1 MQSSHQVEVS
11 VFQKAKKGNYYC
23 GDSYFYHESDDKFI
37 CALADGLGSG
47 EFAKE
52 SSQIV
57 MEVIRDNK
65 DDSVASI
72 MRKSNE
78 KLVGKRGVVLGIL
91 QIDLQSKH
99 YAYSSIGNIGLM
111 TITTNSIKKRNIP
124 QAGYLSGY
132 DRPFKVMT
140 DKLEQG
146 MIFVMF
152 SDGITSKEISNS
164 YFLHKEVDHITDT
177 FAYLYQQK
185 LDDDT
190 TLIAMKYNEESR

>member
-1 MQSSHQVEVS
+1 MRNSDQVEVS
-11 VFQKAKKGNYYC
+11 VYQKAKKGNYYC
-23 GDSYFYHESDDKFI
+23 GDSYFYHESDGKFI

-52 SSQIV
+52 SSQTV
-57 MEVIRDNK
+57 MEVIRDNIDVPVTSMMK
-65 DDSVASI
+65 
-72 MRKSNE
+72 KSNE

-91 QIDLQSKH
+91 QLDLKLKR

-132 DRPFKVMT
+132 DRPFKVMS
-140 DKLEQG
+140 DHLEEG

-152 SDGITSKEISNS
+152 SDGVTSKEISNS
-164 YFLHKEVDHITDT
+164 YFLHKEVDQITDT

-185 LDDDT
+185 LADDT